1 MDERR
6 DADQLSDPIRDPAN
20 DATVGGGKVGR
31 TAEVA
36 KSAAGDVA
44 STAGDEAKRVAGE
57 AANQARSVIEEAKG
71 QVSGLAGQARDEL
84 RAQAA
89 DRGQQAAQGLRTL
102 SDQLGALSEGRPQE
116 AGPLTDYLGEARSK
130 VSSYASRLDDR
141 GFEGVLHDVGDFARR
156 RPGVFLAA
164 ALGAGFL
171 AGRLVRSG
179 AGSTGEP
186 DSSNG
191 NGQWP
196 TPSASVP
203 MVDAPQLVVPPT
215 SPVAP
220 SMTGVHVP

>member
-6 DADQLSDPIRDPAN
+6 DADLLSDPLRDPAD
-20 DATVGGGKVGR
+20 DAGGGKVGR

-141 GFEGVLHDVGDFARR
+141 GFEGVLQDVGDFARR

-179 AGSTGEP
+179 GGSTGEP
-186 DSSNG
+186 GPSSTSS
-191 NGQWP
+191 GQLP
-196 TPSASVP
+196 TPSPSVP
-203 MVDAPQLVVPPT
+203 MVEAPPLAIPSAATPT
-215 SPVAP
+215 L
-220 SMTGVHVP
+220 TGVHVP